1 MATALLS
8 SPELTT
14 AIKALRAVADKGDDL
29 MRPSARAENPETAA
43 LGRLPIPHELDNNTL
58 TKTIRGTLLLSSD
71 GTMAAVPNYS
81 AVQDR
86 SGENFFR
93 IGTARRARV
102 GHVASTDFD
111 AKIIDFDAGNQ

>member
-14 AIKALRAVADKGDDL
+14 AIKALRAVAEKGDDL

-93 IGTARRARV
+93 VGTARRAK
-102 GHVASTDFD
+102 GTWTAT
-111 AKIIDFDAGNQ
+111 